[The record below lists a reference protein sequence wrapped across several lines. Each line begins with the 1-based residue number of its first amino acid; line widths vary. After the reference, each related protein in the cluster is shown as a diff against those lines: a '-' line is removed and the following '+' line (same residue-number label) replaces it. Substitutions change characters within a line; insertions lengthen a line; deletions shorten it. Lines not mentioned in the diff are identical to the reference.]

1 MGQRPCRVRRDSW
14 WGRGF
19 RRPQTKVAWCG
30 LALGLAGPPATGLR
44 LGTSDVRAPLARDL
58 WGPVRTLGTLLP
70 RPGATPATRSTSMM
84 VLTGRP
90 WLPLAPPPV
99 TRKERLSPSALPWA
113 LQPCKHP
120 TLVIQIQV
128 IRDLGAL
135 GWSAP
140 QHSCFQSA
148 DLQLHEAKAPRPSSP
163 QGQPEQRGTL
173 TEVPHS
179 EGGPAKGALGT
190 SHRGG
195 CKRREQR

>member
-1 MGQRPCRVRRDSW
+1 M
-14 WGRGF
+14 
-19 RRPQTKVAWCG
+19 AWCG

-70 RPGATPATRSTSMM
+70 RPGAMPATQSTSMM

-99 TRKERLSPSALPWA
+99 TRRRERLSPSALPWA

-120 TLVIQIQV
+120 TLVIQTQV
-128 IRDLGAL
+128 IHDLGAL
-135 GWSAP
+135 GRSAP

-148 DLQLHEAKAPRPSSP
+148 DLQLHEAKAPRPSLP
-163 QGQPEQRGTL
+163 QGHPEQRGAL

-179 EGGPAKGALGT
+179 EGGASQRGFGHESQRWVQGERAKVGALGGVT
-190 SHRGG
+190 HAR
-195 CKRREQR
+195 QAFP